1 MHLATGLDAL
11 VILGVVV
18 YVFLQEVYHDSDSD
32 DAGRRGCLRVVARGP
47 LLLLVVAL
55 SVQRILPSSGKIY

>member
-55 SVQRILPSSGKIY
+55 SV